1 MPRRLIVA
9 VALVALVGAASYS
22 QTFSVERTGFHANK
36 ITRDRDAI
44 LSFSPVGVWAA
55 PRDLAPNSPTA
66 SYVFVY
72 PSGVFKILSTSCRVQ
87 AVARW
92 EYDDTGYFTIIAEGQ
107 RVESLVMREA
117 ERQQRSE
124 RYNQLQR
131 VVLACAKKEK
141 GIVTPAAMVA
151 TARASDRVTLNV
163 AQRQLDYMVQ
173 KGDLELHASESGVPP
188 LVYVVP
194 EFLTDATRRQIAG
207 Y

>member
-55 PRDLAPNSPTA
+55 PRDLSPNSPTA

-87 AVARW
+87 AVALW

-107 RVESLVMREA
+107 RVESLVMGVPSVRHFDDVGNMLSYGL
-117 ERQQRSE
+117 R
-124 RYNQLQR
+124 QR
-131 VVLACAKKEK
+131 VLFD
-141 GIVTPAAMVA
+141 
-151 TARASDRVTLNV
+151 TAQYWTFLS
-163 AQRQLDYMVQ
+163 
-173 KGDLELHASESGVPP
+173 
-188 LVYVVP
+188 P
-194 EFLTDATRRQIAG
+194 EVNTDNC
-207 Y
+207 